1 MSVLLFLLSIIII
14 NAQNVKEIIE
24 PKCDGKTIKYSIYAN
39 LSEYFENENN
49 IDGREIYESLDAL
62 KSKKIG
68 TLTGMYFNRS
78 MFDNI
83 TDYNSYDDLIDDLRK
98 HKLDA
103 IVLNDGMGNNTQM
116 FENDIS
122 EFPGRPILIDIG
134 LGFQKDNVT
143 LLNQVNEFLSNIN
156 TNTNTEQKKKVWMG
170 INYQIQYINKTLS
183 GENGI
188 INAVVLL
195 NNPPYSYKDKSG
207 EMTGA
212 DLDFIY
218 AFARDYGYQ
227 INLITAN
234 SQDEEIELLKNKSVD
249 IAVGYFPIREDK
261 RDEISFSNFW
271 HNGTI
276 VNLVRYENLPE
287 STKWYTLYENAKDFD
302 GESLGILKDSSLVNI
317 TKTNYPNSDYTYYD
331 GPFELFQ
338 ALLMEEIEG
347 FLMDEPYADYFRIVY
362 PERITYFP
370 ESFLDNQYG
379 FGFQKTDEG
388 NILLDKF
395 NQFLSNTNI
404 KEIYD
409 KWNVEDTT
417 KLTIDKNLNTSAE
430 TINAAFLM
438 DLNPLCFLEGIEVKG
453 YEIELLYKF
462 AKEYNYNIN
471 FMQIDVG
478 ERVSYIEEKKA
489 NITGGW
495 FTITDERKNSI
506 NFSNSIHNAGTV
518 LVTRVDRKKDTLT
531 LKVIDNNFNE
541 KTNNAAD
548 VQVKFAD
555 KIKNSSCV
563 FPEKYYDTIIINC
576 TISDLDNIDP
586 YKEGFEFV
594 NTSDSIKL
602 LFADYELN
610 NFFQANSKISG
621 HQNII
626 TESDKSNK
634 VCSTNSSSNSDS
646 ENNRINPVIRKNKSS
661 GGLST
666 GAIIG
671 IIIPCVVLLI
681 AAIATAAVCLKKR
694 QVPPSAF
701 NSETVRNFDL
711 RKEQI

>member
-1 MSVLLFLLSIIII
+1 
-14 NAQNVKEIIE
+14 
-24 PKCDGKTIKYSIYAN
+24 
-39 LSEYFENENN
+39 
-49 IDGREIYESLDAL
+49 
-62 KSKKIG
+62 
-68 TLTGMYFNRS
+68 
-78 MFDNI
+78 
-83 TDYNSYDDLIDDLRK
+83 
-98 HKLDA
+98 
-103 IVLNDGMGNNTQM
+103 
-116 FENDIS
+116 
-122 EFPGRPILIDIG
+122 
-134 LGFQKDNVT
+134 
-143 LLNQVNEFLSNIN
+143 
-156 TNTNTEQKKKVWMG
+156 
-170 INYQIQYINKTLS
+170 
-183 GENGI
+183 
-188 INAVVLL
+188 
-195 NNPPYSYKDKSG
+195 
-207 EMTGA
+207 
-212 DLDFIY
+212 
-218 AFARDYGYQ
+218 
-227 INLITAN
+227 
-234 SQDEEIELLKNKSVD
+234 
-249 IAVGYFPIREDK
+249 
-261 RDEISFSNFW
+261 
-271 HNGTI
+271 
-276 VNLVRYENLPE
+276 
-287 STKWYTLYENAKDFD
+287 
-302 GESLGILKDSSLVNI
+302 
-317 TKTNYPNSDYTYYD
+317 
-331 GPFELFQ
+331 
-338 ALLMEEIEG
+338 
-347 FLMDEPYADYFRIVY
+347 MDEPYADYFRIVY

-370 ESFLDNQYG
+370 ESFLENQYG

-548 VQVKFAD
+548 VQVKFSD

-563 FPEKYYDTIIINC
+563 FPEKYNDTIIINC

-586 YKEGFEFV
+586 YEEGFEFV
-594 NTSDSIKL
+594 NTTDKIQLIFSNL
-602 LFADYELN
+602 ELN

-621 HQNII
+621 HENII

-634 VCSTNSSSNSDS
+634 VCTSNSNS
-646 ENNRINPVIRKNKSS
+646 TSQENSTIKPVFHKIKSS
-661 GGLST
+661 GGIST

-671 IIIPCVVLLI
+671 IIIPCVVVLI
-681 AAIATAAVCLKKR
+681 AAIATAAVCYNKNK
-694 QVPPSAF
+694 VPPSNF
-701 NSETVRNFDL
+701 NSETVKDFYIK
-711 RKEQI
+711 KEHI

>member
-14 NAQNVKEIIE
+14 NAQTVSEIIE
-24 PKCDGKTIKYSIYAN
+24 PKCDGETIKYSIYAN
-39 LSEYFENENN
+39 LSEYLENENN
-49 IDGREIYESLDAL
+49 IDGREIYESLDSL

-83 TDYNSYDDLIDDLRK
+83 IDYNSYDDLIDDLRK

-103 IVLNDGMGNNTQM
+103 IVLNGAMGNNTQM

-122 EFPGRPILIDIG
+122 IFPGRPILIDIG
-134 LGFQKDNVT
+134 IGFQKDNVT
-143 LLNQVNEFLSNIN
+143 LLNQVNEFIAKGNLV
-156 TNTNTEQKKKVWMG
+156 EKKKVWMG

-183 GENGI
+183 GENGN
-188 INAVVLL
+188 INVVALL
-195 NNPPYSYKDKSG
+195 NNPPYSCKDKKG

-212 DLDFIY
+212 DIDFIY
-218 AFARDYGYQ
+218 GFARDYGYQ

-234 SQDEEIELLKNKSVD
+234 SQEEEIEFLKNKSAD
-249 IAVGYFPIREDK
+249 LAVGYFPIREDK
-261 RDEISFSNFW
+261 KDEISFSNFW
-271 HNGTI
+271 HIGGI
-276 VNLVRYENLPE
+276 GNLVRYENLPE
-287 STKWYTLYENAKDFD
+287 STKWDPLYENAKDFD
-302 GESLGILKDSSLVNI
+302 GESLGILKDSSLESL
-317 TKTNYPNSDYTYYD
+317 TKTNFPNSDYTYYD
-331 GPFELFQ
+331 GTFELFQ

-347 FLMDEPYADYFRIVY
+347 FLFDEPYADYFRIVY

-370 ESFLDNQYG
+370 ENFQGNQYG

-388 NILLDKF
+388 KILLDKF
-395 NQFLSNTNI
+395 NQFLSKTNI

-438 DLNPLCFLEGIEVKG
+438 DLNPLCFLEGLEVKG

-471 FMQIDVG
+471 FMQIEDVG
-478 ERVSYIEEKKA
+478 ERVSFIEEKKA

-495 FTITDERKNSI
+495 FSITDERKNSVD
-506 NFSNSIHNAGTV
+506 FSNSIHNSGTV
-518 LVTRVDRKKDTLT
+518 LITRVDRKKDTLP

-541 KTNNAAD
+541 KTNNAAV
-548 VQVKFAD
+548 VQVKFSD

-563 FPEKYYDTIIINC
+563 FPEKYNDTIIINC

-602 LFADYELN
+602 LFTDYGLN

-626 TESDKSNK
+626 TESDKSNR

-646 ENNRINPVIRKNKSS
+646 DSERINTVVRKTKSS

-671 IIIPCVVLLI
+671 IIIPCVVVLI

-694 QVPPSAF
+694 QAPPPPTDF
-701 NSETVRNFDL
+701 NSATVQNFEV
-711 RKEQI
+711 RKYQI